1 MLVADMAE
9 SGGDAV
15 QKGLRADESVIREH
29 VGAVGEM
36 LPRAE
41 ADFEMKRPVFPEET
55 GRRDLAIRRDLDL
68 GQQFLDQLLLGS
80 AKLVA
85 ARPAIEAIEGQR
97 IAGFERSHVAHAPS
111 DLINFWEPL
120 WRFPRPRDGVGFFAR
135 IWVPRRGERPMAKPV
150 VSKRAPRLL
159 HPFFISLGGT
169 LLMAALFTDYMYSC
183 NSLIQWSNFSAW
195 LIAGGLVFAL
205 VAVIFLLIDFA
216 LGRAGPIS
224 WLDFILVG
232 AAAIISLFN
241 VLVHT
246 RDAWTSVM
254 PTGITLSVIVTILL
268 LVAGIRGW
276 AVTMERVVERGESR

>member
-1 MLVADMAE
+1 
-9 SGGDAV
+9 
-15 QKGLRADESVIREH
+15 
-29 VGAVGEM
+29 
-36 LPRAE
+36 
-41 ADFEMKRPVFPEET
+41 
-55 GRRDLAIRRDLDL
+55 
-68 GQQFLDQLLLGS
+68 
-80 AKLVA
+80 
-85 ARPAIEAIEGQR
+85 
-97 IAGFERSHVAHAPS
+97 
-111 DLINFWEPL
+111 
-120 WRFPRPRDGVGFFAR
+120 
-135 IWVPRRGERPMAKPV
+135 MAKPV
-150 VSKRAPRLL
+150 VARRAPRLL

-224 WLDFILVG
+224 WLDFILVA

-276 AVTMERVVERGESR
+276 AVTVERIVERRESQ